1 MAGEHQQGGPGRLDG
16 KVAIVTGGARGS
28 GQAIARRFVAEGA
41 RVVVADVLD
50 DRGKPAVEELGPA
63 ALYRHC
69 DVSEEQE
76 WDDLTAYT
84 VAQLGRLDVLVNNAA
99 VLHINLLRETT
110 VDAYLR
116 VFRVNE
122 LGTFL
127 GIRAA
132 IEPMKRAGGG
142 SIVNISSIDGHY
154 AAPRTSAYSAS
165 KFAVR
170 GLTKV
175 AALELGRLGIRV
187 NAICPAAG
195 NPEMVMESLPP
206 AMIEAYAS
214 GAAERRS
221 AMATPPVG
229 RFGTVEDVA
238 AAALFLASDDS
249 AYFTGADFMLDGGTT
264 SGMHIPDRME

>member
-1 MAGEHQQGGPGRLDG
+1 MRLDG
-16 KVAIVTGGARGS
+16 KIAIVTGAARGS

-50 DRGKPAVEELGPA
+50 DRGKVAVEELGGSA
-63 ALYRHC
+63 VYRHC
-69 DVSEEQE
+69 DVSEEQD
-76 WDDLTAYT
+76 WSDLVAYT
-84 VAQLGRLDVLVNNAA
+84 VGRFGALNVLVNNAA
-99 VLHINLLRETT
+99 VLHINAIRDTT
-110 VDAYLR
+110 VEAYLR
-116 VFRVNE
+116 ITRVNE

-132 IEPMKRAGGG
+132 IEPMTAAGGG
-142 SIVNISSIDGHY
+142 SIVNVSSIDGHF

-175 AALELGRLGIRV
+175 AALELGGLGIRV

-195 NPEMVMESLPP
+195 NPEMVLESLPP
-206 AMIEAYAS
+206 GMLEAYTSRSTSRAAS
-214 GAAERRS
+214 
-221 AMATPPVG
+221 MATPPVG

-238 AAALFLASDDS
+238 ATALFLASDDS
-249 AYFTGADFMLDGGTT
+249 AYYTGADFVLDGGIT
-264 SGMHIPDRME
+264 SGMHIPELSG

>member
-1 MAGEHQQGGPGRLDG
+1 MGRLDG
-16 KVAIVTGGARGS
+16 KIAIVTGAARGS

-50 DRGKPAVEELGPA
+50 DRGKLATEELGRA
-63 ALYRHC
+63 AVYRHC

-76 WDDLTAYT
+76 WADLVAYT
-84 VAQLGRLDVLVNNAA
+84 LGQFGALNVLVNNAA
-99 VLHINLLRETT
+99 VLHINAIRDTT
-110 VDAYLR
+110 VEAYLR
-116 VFRVNE
+116 ITRVNE

-132 IEPMKRAGGG
+132 IDPMTAAGGG
-142 SIVNISSIDGHY
+142 SIINISSIDGHY
-154 AAPRTSAYSAS
+154 AAARTSAYSAS

-195 NPEMVMESLPP
+195 NPEMVMESLP
-206 AMIEAYAS
+206 AGMLEAYAS
-214 GAAERRS
+214 RAATRPS
-221 AMATPPVG
+221 GLPTPPVG

-238 AAALFLASDDS
+238 ATALFLASDDS
-249 AYFTGADFMLDGGTT
+249 AYYTGADFVLDGGIS
-264 SGMHIPDRME
+264 SGMHIPELEE